1 MGILGEGRQ
10 YSGWLVGGELPY
22 PARNLEN
29 PMRLSVL
36 VGALALVAAAAA
48 SAAPYYPSNAADFV
62 VPADELDAAI
72 IGEAAVHAGFRP
84 VAESDPRWNVLK
96 GKAEQTYGIWEL
108 PSRKLATIVLTRTAK
123 SNRFVV
129 MFTSKE
135 PGRNG
140 ESFTGDVCKKWL
152 AFSGAMR
159 SEFILGQSKFR
170 FRNPQCTP

>member
-1 MGILGEGRQ
+1 
-10 YSGWLVGGELPY
+10 
-22 PARNLEN
+22 
-29 PMRLSVL
+29 MRLSVL
-36 VGALALVAAAAA
+36 VGALALVAAGAAFG
-48 SAAPYYPSNAADFV
+48 APYYPSNAADFV
-62 VPADELDAAI
+62 VPADELDAAT

-96 GKAEQTYGIWEL
+96 SKTEQTYGIWEL
-108 PSRKLATIVLTRTAK
+108 PSRRFATIVLTRARKT
-123 SNRFVV
+123 NRFEVV
-129 MFTSKE
+129 FTAKE

-140 ESFTGDVCKKWL
+140 ETFTGDTCKKWL